1 MIENQSNTQRTK
13 HIDIRYNMIREQVLK
28 LVIRMEHLATG
39 DMTSDTL
46 TKALAPSPFL
56 HLRSR
61 LLGMLVRYR
70 ISRLA
75 SKIHAL
81 FIFLV

>member
-13 HIDIRYNMIREQVLK
+13 HIDSRYKM
-28 LVIRMEHLATG
+28 VIRMEHLATG

-61 LLGMLVRYR
+61 LLGILIR
-70 ISRLA
+70 SRLNCV
-75 SKIHAL
+75 SK
-81 FIFLV
+81 